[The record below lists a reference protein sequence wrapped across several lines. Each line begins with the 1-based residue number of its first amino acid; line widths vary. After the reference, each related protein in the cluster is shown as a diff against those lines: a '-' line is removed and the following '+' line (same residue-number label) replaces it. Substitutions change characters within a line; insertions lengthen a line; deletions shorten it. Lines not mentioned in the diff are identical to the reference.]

1 MAIFETEALVLRSYN
16 LAEADKIVVCL
27 SRAAGLIRGVA
38 KGCRKL
44 KNRFGASLEPFTL
57 INLTYYEK
65 EHQELVSFRQ
75 TEILRSR
82 FNLSSNTSI
91 LTGFSYMGDLLIDF
105 SPPHQANDNLYRMAL
120 ACFDAASQSPDD
132 LEAVLRYFE
141 VWLLKIEGFLP
152 DLRACASCHRAF
164 AEEMVYLGQ
173 DLSLRCSDCSNAR
186 GGAISK
192 RLHAQLR
199 ATEKLPPAK
208 FAEEARD
215 VPSKTKK
222 EMAELTFHLM
232 GRVLERQPRMRPSTD
247 YAEERSK
254 TGEAGTGVGQDK

>member
-1 MAIFETEALVLRSYN
+1 MAIFETEALVLRTYN

-27 SRAAGLIRGVA
+27 SRSAGLIRGVA

-57 INLTYYEK
+57 INLTYFEK
-65 EHQELVSFRQ
+65 ENQELVSFSQ

-82 FNLSSNTSI
+82 FNLSGNASI

-120 ACFDAASQSPDD
+120 ACFEAASQSPED
-132 LEAVLRYFE
+132 LESVLRYFE

-152 DLRACASCHRAF
+152 DLKACANCHRTF
-164 AEEMVYLGQ
+164 SDEIVYLGN
-173 DLSLRCSDCSNAR
+173 DLSLRCAQCSNSR

-192 RLHAQLR
+192 SLHSHLR
-199 ATEKLPPAK
+199 STEKLPPAK
-208 FAEEARD
+208 FAEESRE
-215 VPSKTKK
+215 VSSTTKK
-222 EMAELTFHLM
+222 EMAELTFQLL
-232 GRVLERQPRMRPSTD
+232 GRVLERMPRIRPN
-247 YAEERSK
+247 
-254 TGEAGTGVGQDK
+254 V

>member
-1 MAIFETEALVLRSYN
+1 MAIFETEALVLRTYN

-44 KNRFGASLEPFTL
+44 KNRFGASLEPFTV

-65 EHQELVSFRQ
+65 ENQELVSFRQ

-82 FNLSSNTSI
+82 FNLSGNASI

-120 ACFDAASQSPDD
+120 ACFEAASESPAD
-132 LEAVLRYFE
+132 LDAVLRYFE

-152 DLRACASCHRAF
+152 DLRACANCHRAF
-164 AEEMVYLGQ
+164 SEEIVYLGN
-173 DLSLRCSDCSNAR
+173 DLSVRCAQCSGSR
-186 GGAISK
+186 GTAISK
-192 RLHAQLR
+192 RLYSQLR
-199 ATEKLPPAK
+199 STEKLPPAK
-208 FAEEARD
+208 YAIEARE
-215 VPSKTKK
+215 VSNETKK
-222 EMAELTFHLM
+222 QMAELTFQLI
-232 GRVLERQPRMRPSTD
+232 GRVLERMPRIRPN
-247 YAEERSK
+247 
-254 TGEAGTGVGQDK
+254 V

>member
-1 MAIFETEALVLRSYN
+1 MAIHETEALVLRTYN

-27 SRAAGLIRGVA
+27 SRSAGLIRGVA

-57 INLTYYEK
+57 INLTYFEK
-65 EHQELVSFRQ
+65 ENKELVSFSQ

-82 FNLSSNTSI
+82 FNLSGNASI

-120 ACFDAASQSPDD
+120 ACFEAASQSPED
-132 LEAVLRYFE
+132 LEPVLRYFE

-152 DLRACASCHRAF
+152 DLKACANCHRTF
-164 AEEMVYLGQ
+164 SDETVYLGN
-173 DLSLRCSDCSNAR
+173 DLSLRCAQCSNSR

-192 RLHAQLR
+192 GLHSFLR
-199 ATEKLPPAK
+199 STEKLPPAK
-208 FAEEARD
+208 FAEGSREVA
-215 VPSKTKK
+215 STTKK
-222 EMAELTFHLM
+222 EMAELTFQLI
-232 GRVLERQPRMRPSTD
+232 GRVLERMPRIRPN
-247 YAEERSK
+247 
-254 TGEAGTGVGQDK
+254 V

>member
-1 MAIFETEALVLRSYN
+1 MALFETEALILRTYN

-27 SRAAGLIRGVA
+27 SRSAGLIRGVA

-44 KNRFGASLEPFTL
+44 RNRFGAALEPFTL

-75 TEILRSR
+75 VEILKSR
-82 FNLSSNTSI
+82 FNLSSNASI

-120 ACFDAASQSPDD
+120 ACFEAASQSPED
-132 LEAVLRYFE
+132 LESVLRYFE

-152 DLRACASCHRAF
+152 DLRACVNCHRPF
-164 AEEMVYLGQ
+164 SGDETIYLVN
-173 DLSLRCSDCSNAR
+173 DLSLRCLQCSNGR
-186 GGAISK
+186 GSAVSR

-208 FAEEARD
+208 FAEESREVSSEAKR
-215 VPSKTKK
+215 
-222 EMAELTFHLM
+222 EMAELTFQII
-232 GRVLERQPRMRPSTD
+232 GRVLERMPRVRP
-247 YAEERSK
+247 AR
-254 TGEAGTGVGQDK
+254 